1 MDDKKKVSKMWDSLL
16 GAGDDGAWITG
27 LFSKRSLKV
36 KGGWADRQGEVVHLL
51 ERILSNKD

>member
-1 MDDKKKVSKMWDSLL
+1 MTKRQFKKKVSKMWDSLF

-36 KGGWADRQGEVVHLL
+36 KGGWADRRGEVVHLL
-51 ERILSNKD
+51 